1 MAEVKKPEE
10 IDWNERVELMIPR
23 DMGNPQDGEVSIIV
37 NGVIYQIQRGV
48 AVQVPRFVKQV
59 YLDSEAQKAVAYDR
73 QVKAVKREQ
82 V

>member
-1 MAEVKKPEE
+1 MAEAKKLEA

-23 DMGNPQDGEVSIIV
+23 DMANPQDGEVSIIV

-48 AVQVPRFVKQV
+48 TVEVPRFVKQV
-59 YLDSEAQKAVAYDR
+59 YLDSEAQKNMAYER
-73 QVKAVKREQ
+73 QRKAVKREQ